1 MAQKVVLDVR
11 NVTKQFG
18 ERKAVNNVSFKI
30 REGEIF
36 GFLGPN
42 GAGKTTTMKMIC
54 GLSKITDGQIYVCG
68 KSITKEKEFCLSNIG
83 AMIETPLM

>member
-54 GLSKITDGQIYVCG
+54 GLSKLPMVKYMFVENPLQKK
-68 KSITKEKEFCLSNIG
+68 KSFAYPILG
-83 AMIETPLM
+83 L